1 VKAASCFSGIGG
13 AELALPE
20 ADWLWCAEIEP
31 FPSAVLAQR
40 FGHPN
45 LGDVLA
51 ADFIDRALAFGP
63 LDLLCG
69 GPPCQAFSIAGN
81 RLSMADPRGNLSLRF
96 VQVAHA
102 IRPRNLLVENVPGWL
117 NTPDNA
123 FGCFLGAIVGGD
135 DAVLPCAMPAR
146 GKSNAGWKWRAAG
159 KAWMLREPDEGGL
172 PVYIDDPEEHDPS
185 EIQQVELDACH
196 VPVWPSAGMVAGPIG
211 RAAWRVLD
219 AQYAGLA
226 QRRLRVFVVVDF
238 GDGADPAAVLFERQG
253 LLGNHPPRRETGEGV
268 TGTLSSRAQG
278 GGGLGTDFEID
289 GGQAPVCNDGRTDSA
304 GDGAVSSKWAKGTGG
319 PSGDECYNIIA
330 HTLRAEGFD
339 ASEDGSGRG
348 VPLVPIPF
356 SIMPMNSGKD
366 YKARETDVAQPIMAG
381 GPVGGNQGGD
391 YVCQPIAFTT
401 EQTPQSNVDCALTL
415 TKQSPTGGGQIQ
427 SVAVPVAIA
436 MQAGMVR
443 ENPAS
448 GPDGKG
454 WQEGVAYTLEARPE
468 VQAVAFAQ
476 NQRDELRT
484 MDVAGSLAAE
494 PGMKQQTYVATQW
507 AVRRLTVTE
516 CERLQGYPDGHTLI
530 DFGSRRTVEPDMAEY
545 LRAKG
550 VIVEADNRTGKLKT
564 NAAADGPRYKSLG
577 NAWAVACV
585 RPIALKIYRLLAKG
599 IAA

>member
-1 VKAASCFSGIGG
+1 MKAASCFSGIGG

-20 ADWLWCAEIEP
+20 AEWLWCAEIEP

-172 PVYIDDPEEHDPS
+172 PIYIDDPEEHDPS

-253 LLGNHPPRRETGEGV
+253 LLGNHPPSRETGEGV
-268 TGTLSSRAQG
+268 THDISQSLTASGRGVERGGDSRGQDPVVAERIACADIAPTLNAAFGEKQGLEDQHING
-278 GGGLGTDFEID
+278 GGGCSL
-289 GGQAPVCNDGRTDSA
+289 P
-304 GDGAVSSKWAKGTGG
+304 AVSMCLNAGAMGRIDAESETLI
-319 PSGDECYNIIA
+319 PVNRCDFDDVA

-339 ASEDGSGRG
+339 ASEDGTGRG
-348 VPLVPIPF
+348 VPLVPVERDIAPTITQNYGKQPD
-356 SIMPMNSGKD
+356 SSDTNSGPMLLPVAFSSKD
-366 YKARETDVAQPIMAG
+366 YGNGATD
-381 GPVGGNQGGD
+381 D
-391 YVCQPIAFTT
+391 
-401 EQTPQSNVDCALTL
+401 L
-415 TKQSPTGGGQIQ
+415 SPTLRSMGHDKSHANGGGQ
-427 SVAVPVAIA
+427 
-436 MQAGMVR
+436 M
-443 ENPAS
+443 
-448 GPDGKG
+448 
-454 WQEGVAYTLEARPE
+454 
-468 VQAVAFAQ
+468 AVAFALRGREEGAVPEIEGDGSRAGALRAASGGSS
-476 NQRDELRT
+476 RD
-484 MDVAGSLAAE
+484 
-494 PGMKQQTYVATQW
+494 YVSQGW
-507 AVRRLTVTE
+507 QVRRLTPTE

-585 RPIALKIYRLLAKG
+585 RPIALKIYRLLAEG
-599 IAA
+599 LAA